1 MQKNKGFF
9 ITYVSPTLAMM
20 SNYTK
25 NLDENDKNLAIFIP
39 NDLDINESVN
49 QFVHLYSK
57 RTKADK
63 EYWLVDISACL
74 DINKMMDDLKDI
86 PLDLDDDLFLYAENL
101 TDKKPWYRL
110 YEFYEIH
117 KSKPRKIL
125 SYGNWSQEK
134 GLIFPNEDKW
144 VRRQNLEVCIYFTKM
159 SFM

>member
-9 ITYVSPTLAMM
+9 IAYVSPTLAMM

-25 NLDENDKNLAIFIP
+25 DPDENDKNLAIFIP

-63 EYWLVDISACL
+63 EYWLVDISAWL
-74 DINKMMDDLKDI
+74 DINKIMDDSKDI

-101 TDKKPWYRL
+101 TEKPWYRL

-134 GLIFPNEDKW
+134 GLIFPNGDKW
-144 VRRQNLEVCIYFTKM
+144 VRRQNLEVCIYFTTM
-159 SFM
+159 SFI